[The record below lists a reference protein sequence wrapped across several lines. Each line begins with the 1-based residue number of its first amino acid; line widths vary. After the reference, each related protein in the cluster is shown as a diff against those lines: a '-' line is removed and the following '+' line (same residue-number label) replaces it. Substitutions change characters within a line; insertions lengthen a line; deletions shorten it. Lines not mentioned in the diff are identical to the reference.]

1 MHHIKKSNML
11 ISETQQGY
19 DYDDL
24 SIHQHGVNYEMIQLG
39 SFQRES
45 WVSSYK
51 TPFAAYIRFQHGVS
65 YDQHVYTK
73 EGYLSFGVPEP
84 GNPDT
89 WTYQHFVPNDGLRN
103 FDACDYDSIIE
114 LAGVNGFWHMGQFA
128 ADYRRI
134 YGQLPSE
141 TLNRK

>member
-1 MHHIKKSNML
+1 ML

-89 WTYQHFVPNDGLRN
+89 WTYQHFVPNDVIFVFSRDEKVKAYLPEEFIGNTLHFPEEFMMN
-103 FDACDYDSIIE
+103 
-114 LAGVNGFWHMGQFA
+114 LAENT
-128 ADYRRI
+128 YR
-134 YGQLPSE
+134 QPF
-141 TLNRK
+141 K